1 MIGLYKKLCIM
12 ISMVKNNNKKYM
24 MDLFKLSKLYSS
36 DSWVFFFFF
45 FFFFFFL
52 KYRTNYGT
60 KNGKEETGPKQEGAN
75 PEKKKKIENATR
87 NTSDCSIVC
96 HMMGIRVCT
105 SVNMTS

>member
-1 MIGLYKKLCIM
+1 VTHG
-12 ISMVKNNNKKYM
+12 
-24 MDLFKLSKLYSS
+24 SS
-36 DSWVFFFFF
+36 SSSSS
-45 FFFFFFL
+45 FFFL

-60 KNGKEETGPKQEGAN
+60 KNGKEETGPKQVGAN
-75 PEKKKKIENATR
+75 PEEKKKKKKIENATR